1 MKMRGAR
8 LAAGLACGL
17 ALANPV
23 SAQYAVGG
31 GVDYL
36 GYAFDPGLGAE
47 AAQLFMVPVGVRLPV
62 TPEFSIDIFSAWAE
76 GRVER
81 NDEVLKLSGPVD
93 TSVKAAYAVT
103 PWALLSVGV
112 NLPTGEASHTNEEA
126 IVASVLS
133 TDLLG
138 FRETTWGTGMAVT
151 SSVATAINRGG
162 FGLGIAAAYAMRGKF
177 EPSATDGLEYQ
188 PGSETRVRVGLDRN
202 IGNSTFMAG
211 ATFINYAQDQADG
224 INLFQAGNRL
234 RFDASYA
241 FRAGAGVWTIYGADL
256 IRGNGDLRL
265 DIVDDVGA
273 LVGDTTVTTAKQNL
287 IVGGVMGTV
296 GLGGGFVFRPHLDFK
311 YQSREEAPLAGETEG
326 NTAGSGW
333 MIAAGGDIPLRIFG
347 GYEFFPK
354 ARVYIGSIEDALG
367 ASVGTLGM
375 EFKGNMR
382 WSF

>member
-1 MKMRGAR
+1 MKTRGAR
-8 LAAGLACGL
+8 LAAGLIGGL
-17 ALANPV
+17 VFANPV

-36 GYAFDPGLGAE
+36 GYAFDAGLGAE
-47 AAQLFMVPVGVRLPV
+47 AAQLFMVPVGIRLPV
-62 TPEFSIDIFSAWAE
+62 TPELSIDIFSAWAE

-81 NDEVLKLSGPVD
+81 DNQVLKLSGPVD

-162 FGLGIAAAYAMRGKF
+162 FGIGIAAAYAMRGKF
-177 EPSATDGLEYQ
+177 EPSATDALEYQ

-211 ATFINYAQDQADG
+211 ATFINYTQDQADG
-224 INLFQAGNRL
+224 VNLFQAGNRL

-241 FRAGAGVWTIYGADL
+241 FRAGAGVWTIYGAEL
-256 IRGNGDLRL
+256 MRANGDLRL

-296 GLGGGFVFRPHLDFK
+296 GLGGGFVFRPHVDFK
-311 YQSREEAPLAGETEG
+311 YQSREEAPLEGETEG
-326 NTAGSGW
+326 NPAGSGW
-333 MIAAGGDIPLRIFG
+333 MVAAGGDIPLRIFG
-347 GYEFFPK
+347 TDFFPK
-354 ARVYIGSIEDALG
+354 ARVYIGSIEDAVG
-367 ASVGTLGM
+367 GSVSTLGM
-375 EFKGNMR
+375 EFKGNLR